1 MINTKNLYFLLI
13 FILWFSCMEPN
24 DEGLWSIEEQN
35 MFNTQGFCRNVSVSE
50 NMAYVAAGQSGVQ
63 IWDLQ
68 TGVKVH
74 EYLGY
79 SQDGSYIEFN
89 DISIVQRDEV
99 NDLIF
104 VTESNKKVKVFYY
117 GDSSEF
123 IYRNEIMSDRT
134 KDYISFPNAGNKFT
148 MYVADNDDGLKWG
161 TYMSDTTVVFNL
173 EIINWMPTA
182 GGELATDGKPL
193 GIDSNG
199 DDLVAMAV
207 DQLGVE
213 FFSLVYDQSVEN
225 SGGRPVFLSKFDLE
239 GNAEQVNLTEKGAF
253 ISCDDFGAYFL
264 SSESIL
270 SGQGNSVAFAEDLT
284 VDHIAIQ
291 NDIAVLSIGPK
302 GIAIYDVSDPFNP
315 ISKGIFDVGYV
326 YKTHFW
332 IDLILLCTR
341 SGLNISKISI

>member
-1 MINTKNLYFLLI
+1 MIIIKKVI
-13 FILWFSCMEPN
+13 FIPIIIFFIGCMHPN
-24 DEGLWSIEEQN
+24 EESIWSVSEGVVLS
-35 MFNTQGFCRNVSVSE
+35 TDGFCRNVSVSNE
-50 NMAYVAAGQSGVQ
+50 LAYVAAGQSGVQ
-63 IWDLQ
+63 VWDLIS
-68 TGVKVH
+68 GERLH
-74 EYLGY
+74 GFLGY
-79 SQDGSYIEFN
+79 SQDGSYLEFD
-89 DISIVQRDEV
+89 DIALVQRDEE

-104 VTESNKKVKVFYY
+104 VAESNKKVKVFYY

-161 TYMSDTTVVFNL
+161 TYKSDTTVVFNL

-225 SGGRPVFLSKFDLE
+225 SGGRPVFLSKFDLG
-239 GNAEQVNLTEKGAF
+239 GNAEQVNLTERGAF

-270 SGQGNSVAFAEDLT
+270 SGQGSAVAFAEDLT

-332 IDLILLCTR
+332 NDHILLCTR
-341 SGLNISKISI
+341 SGLKISKISI